1 VRVFYA
7 KYRGLKRNPLV
18 FEPHAAPLGER
29 YSYVPDCLR
38 RTSASELS
46 QLESPVFEPHAPTLG
61 ERYSYVSDCFRR
73 YICV

>member
-1 VRVFYA
+1 MRVFYA

-38 RTSASELS
+38 RN
-46 QLESPVFEPHAPTLG
+46 
-61 ERYSYVSDCFRR
+61 
-73 YICV
+73 ICVGTVTARVSSIRAACPHPRRALQLCL